1 VVEKLLRAEEARVV
15 SVLLC
20 KLFATS
26 HFGFKATNMLPNSQR
41 LSTKQFEEVLK
52 KGRVAHNPL
61 FWLRTLKIQGN
72 TKVSV
77 ICPQKIAKSA
87 VKRNEIRRRI
97 YNQIRLFVNNL
108 LTEYQCIVC
117 PKETINKSSDQQIN
131 EAIKDIFVK
140 GGLLK

>member
-1 VVEKLLRAEEARVV
+1 MVEKLLLVEEARVV

-20 KLFATS
+20 KRFANS
-26 HFGFKATNMLPNSQR
+26 HFGFRATNMLPNSQR

-52 KGRVAHNPL
+52 KGRVVHNPL
-61 FWLRTLKIQGN
+61 FWLRILKTDGN
-72 TKVSV
+72 TKIAV
-77 ICPQKIAKSA
+77 ISPQKIAKSA

-97 YNQIRLFVNNL
+97 YNQITLFVNNL
-108 LTEYQCIVC
+108 INEHQCIIC